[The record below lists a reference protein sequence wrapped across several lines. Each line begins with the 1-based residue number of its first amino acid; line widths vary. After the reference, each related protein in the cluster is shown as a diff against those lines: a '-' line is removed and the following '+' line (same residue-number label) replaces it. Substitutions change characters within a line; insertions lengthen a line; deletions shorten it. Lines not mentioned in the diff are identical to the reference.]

1 MILELDCGNSLIKW
15 RILQS
20 DGLLSV
26 HAGSAASDG
35 ELLDALQSVA
45 PAGLLWCRI
54 VSVRSEEETRQ
65 LLDLLA
71 TRYVLSVRQAVPA
84 RSCRGVTNGYDDYQR
99 LGLDRWL
106 AVVGGYHLAG
116 KACLIIDLGTA
127 VTADL
132 VDAKGQHL
140 GGYICPGLPLMRA
153 QLRTHTRR
161 IRYEDGEVARAIED
175 LAPGHNTAQAVERGC
190 FHMLRGFVEMQCRLA
205 RDWLGADF
213 QVLLTGGDAEL
224 VADLCPAADV
234 VPDLVFRGLAL
245 ACPLE

>member
-15 RILQS
+15 RVLPGEGLPPVHSGSVDS
-20 DGLLSV
+20 DAALLEALKAV
-26 HAGSAASDG
+26 TPAA
-35 ELLDALQSVA
+35 LR
-45 PAGLLWCRI
+45 WCRL
-54 VSVRSEEETRQ
+54 VSVRTEAETRQ
-65 LLDLLA
+65 LVELLA
-71 TRYVLSVRQAVPA
+71 AHYSLSIRQAAPA
-84 RSCRGVTNGYDDYQR
+84 QSCMGVSNGYEDYQR

-116 KACLIIDLGTA
+116 RACLIIDLGTA

-132 VDAKGQHL
+132 VDAAGRHL

-161 IRYEDGEVARAIED
+161 IRYTDAEVERATEER
-175 LAPGHNTAQAVERGC
+175 APGRSTAQAVERGC
-190 FHMLRGFVEMQCRLA
+190 LHMLRGFVEMQSRLA
-205 RDWLGADF
+205 AEWLGADF
-213 QVLLTGGDAEL
+213 QVLLTGGDAAL
-224 VADLCPAADV
+224 VADLCPTAQV